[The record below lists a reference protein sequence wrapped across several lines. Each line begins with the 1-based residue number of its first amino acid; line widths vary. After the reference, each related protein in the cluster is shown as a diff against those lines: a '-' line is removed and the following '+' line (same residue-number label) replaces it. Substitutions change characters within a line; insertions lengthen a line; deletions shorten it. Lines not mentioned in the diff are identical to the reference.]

1 MKKYILLTIMLVLS
15 VVVNAESISKEK
27 AEQLARGFLTERG
40 MYGVGALQRAVPQ
53 QARARAQLKGS
64 LQDACYYVFNIGQN
78 QGFVIVSGDDRA
90 PAVLGYSDKGAFDMD
105 HLPSNVAAW
114 LEGYADQIR
123 YLRQHAPAAEQTAPA
138 AARSAAPKMTMAR
151 APWAVPK
158 GAKTTIPT
166 MITTKWDQ
174 WSPFN
179 DLCPTIGTEK
189 CVPGCIATALAQIM
203 YYHKWPQSATAA
215 IPKYTA
221 TNSGKS
227 YPGLPATTFN
237 WAAMNDNPG
246 VGTPAGAAVALL
258 IQYCAYGCKADFGLG
273 DTPIYNN
280 EPENALKNYFHY
292 GAGVKYVERQT
303 YSNEDW
309 EKLIYTE
316 LEAKRPVLYSGQSNK
331 GGGHAF
337 VVHGYDNGF
346 YAVNWGWGQS
356 VDQDGYYLLDAMDPA
371 DLGIGGGSGGYNLD
385 QTAIVGISKDDVETY
400 QVVDDKVVLTTNYI
414 VVDNTKEYYP
424 ISYYDFDYYEVT
436 FNCQFVNKLSNTY
449 SFDWDFKLYKDGVY
463 QGLVF
468 DEYVSP
474 MALPPSY
481 FFPYPDDMT
490 LDLFGLTPGK
500 WKLVPVSRKSGESEY
515 YENINSDKYYLTA
528 VVSADK
534 KLKLYVG
541 EPEGTEPDPQEPD
554 PQEPEVTQ
562 EQLDQLV
569 ALVNEASTQL
579 TTLYD
584 FADAKHKSVT
594 GCQSTIKTLSEDM
607 TPIVTQ
613 LNTIMET
620 LQKDEF
626 LTGEEKTAFNNRRN
640 QLVLRLNA
648 ISDVLL
654 ALVNKDIPEAL
665 QTVSSVNDD
674 IIKIN
679 GTLSEQAS
687 LITTITKKEDL
698 EKTQK
703 LIENCI
709 AVIVMDTKKLEAID
723 TDAMETT
730 LKELSTLEDIVKDTK
745 TLSNDID
752 KAIADAKESASQKE
766 EQQKLAKAM
775 ERFNNAF
782 GSLKTQIQ
790 NHQAAYDKKLDSLK
804 GLIEQ
809 MDALNTT
816 IETVETKIAELEK
829 LIEEN
834 RPAAKSR
841 AMSAEDYEGALVT
854 LAELKGYLDE
864 FKDDRDLISG
874 QITTLQKYAADVEK
888 VLNAEKT
895 EFEKASDWSAQEV
908 LRSSEEVN
916 AWAQSLVDFATNSG
930 ELFAEE
936 IDILDKAIDIVS
948 LNVNNANEYAANFI
962 NTVDLVQSLVDE
974 AIAAAGISTLKIDE
988 SEILGRYDLQ
998 GRQVDS
1004 HEKGVQIIRL
1014 KNGQTRK
1021 IYVK

>member
-151 APWAVPK
+151 DPWAVSK

-221 TNSGKS
+221 TDSGKS

-309 EKLIYTE
+309 ENLIYTE

-371 DLGIGGGSGGYNLD
+371 DLGIGGGSGGYNSG
-385 QTAIVGISKDDVETY
+385 QTAIIGISKDDVETY
-400 QVVDDKVVLTTNYI
+400 QVVDDKVVLTTNSI
-414 VVDNTKEYYP
+414 TLINDEYVLKGG
-424 ISYYDFDYYEVT
+424 YYDVSFDCE
-436 FNCQFVNKLSNTY
+436 FVNFLSNTY
-449 SFDWDFKLYKDGVY
+449 QFDINFKVYRDGVY
-463 QGLVF
+463 Q
-468 DEYVSP
+468 
-474 MALPPSY
+474 
-481 FFPYPDDMT
+481 
-490 LDLFGLTPGK
+490 
-500 WKLVPVSRKSGESEY
+500 
-515 YENINSDKYYLTA
+515 
-528 VVSADK
+528 
-534 KLKLYVG
+534 
-541 EPEGTEPDPQEPD
+541 
-554 PQEPEVTQ
+554 
-562 EQLDQLV
+562 
-569 ALVNEASTQL
+569 
-579 TTLYD
+579 D
-584 FADAKHKSVT
+584 F
-594 GCQSTIKTLSEDM
+594 L
-607 TPIVTQ
+607 
-613 LNTIMET
+613 L
-620 LQKDEF
+620 
-626 LTGEEKTAFNNRRN
+626 RR
-640 QLVLRLNA
+640 
-648 ISDVLL
+648 
-654 ALVNKDIPEAL
+654 
-665 QTVSSVNDD
+665 
-674 IIKIN
+674 
-679 GTLSEQAS
+679 
-687 LITTITKKEDL
+687 LI
-698 EKTQK
+698 
-703 LIENCI
+703 
-709 AVIVMDTKKLEAID
+709 
-723 TDAMETT
+723 
-730 LKELSTLEDIVKDTK
+730 
-745 TLSNDID
+745 
-752 KAIADAKESASQKE
+752 
-766 EQQKLAKAM
+766 
-775 ERFNNAF
+775 
-782 GSLKTQIQ
+782 
-790 NHQAAYDKKLDSLK
+790 
-804 GLIEQ
+804 
-809 MDALNTT
+809 
-816 IETVETKIAELEK
+816 
-829 LIEEN
+829 
-834 RPAAKSR
+834 
-841 AMSAEDYEGALVT
+841 
-854 LAELKGYLDE
+854 
-864 FKDDRDLISG
+864 G
-874 QITTLQKYAADVEK
+874 Q
-888 VLNAEKT
+888 
-895 EFEKASDWSAQEV
+895 
-908 LRSSEEVN
+908 R
-916 AWAQSLVDFATNSG
+916 
-930 ELFAEE
+930 
-936 IDILDKAIDIVS
+936 
-948 LNVNNANEYAANFI
+948 
-962 NTVDLVQSLVDE
+962 
-974 AIAAAGISTLKIDE
+974 
-988 SEILGRYDLQ
+988 
-998 GRQVDS
+998 
-1004 HEKGVQIIRL
+1004 
-1014 KNGQTRK
+1014 
-1021 IYVK
+1021 